1 MLGLVVYRGG
11 EPPKLPDGARACAVT
26 VPQGTSPFAALA
38 ARMAAEALRRAC
50 VRVAVFP
57 PDYAYRAAFARRG
70 VAPAPLTPLYRATAV
85 TLTRAYMAQRGVVPE
100 RATVA
105 FAAREVSPQLRALIG
120 ALAGEVRYM
129 ALCVPRGGDTLARE
143 LRRSLGV
150 APRLVRSGEPTGAA
164 LTVCFDDGLAAAGET
179 LPLYE
184 PALEAAY
191 AGGVPTAVLAGLLA
205 DGALNAAGLEAS
217 SVTVRRPD
225 RTEGPVD

>member
-11 EPPKLPDGARACAVT
+11 ELPKLPDDARVCAVT
-26 VPQGTSPFAALA
+26 VPPGTSPLAALA
-38 ARMAAEALRRAC
+38 AHMAADALRRAPA
-50 VRVAVFP
+50 RVAVFP

-85 TLTRAYMAQRGVVPE
+85 TLTRAYMAQRGVAPE

-105 FAAREVSPQLRALIG
+105 FAAREASPQLRALIG

-129 ALCVPRGGDTLARE
+129 ALCVPRGGEALARE

-150 APRLVRSGEPTGAA
+150 APRLFRPGEPSGAA

-179 LPLYE
+179 LPLYA
-184 PALEAAY
+184 PALEASY
-191 AGGVPTAVLAGLLA
+191 AGSLPASLLAGLFA
-205 DGALNAAGLEAS
+205 VGALDAAALEATT
-217 SVTVRRPD
+217 VTVRAPED
-225 RTEGPVD
+225 ADGSES